1 MKSHLVLL
9 GLFVGLAPAPAAGE
23 APKRDRAAPPVT
35 AVDTGTKTRVKLTVD
50 GDERVFIVHRPAGYT
65 GTKKVPVVIMF
76 HGSTG
81 SGLKF
86 YNTSRWKELGNTHHF
101 ISVYPTAMTVCVSN
115 GTQQKTNTYWMTPII
130 EVCPNQNRPDDV
142 LFVKK
147 MLEHLRANYAV
158 DDARV
163 YASGFSI
170 GMGFIMMELLVKM
183 PEAFAAVGGAGSV
196 LTPDKVTVS
205 PAIRT
210 TAVSL
215 MMGQEDGH
223 FDGDNALPITLADYN
238 KSDYIDTVEGSMT
251 AFVGVENRFTGK
263 RYPKFFLA
271 DYNTAV
277 DGGRQRLRLG
287 VLVGLGHVWPQG
299 RQNDNGLVA
308 AELLWP
314 FFAANP
320 RSLTPKA
327 NIPNRPLSGAGQR
340 KRP

>member
-1 MKSHLVLL
+1 MKIYFVIL
-9 GLFVGLAPAPAAGE
+9 GLLVGLAPSPAASE
-23 APKRDRAAPPVT
+23 APKRDRTAVT

-81 SGLKF
+81 TGLKF
-86 YNTSRWKELGNTHHF
+86 YDTSRWKELGNTHHF
-101 ISVYPTAMTVCVSN
+101 ISVYPTAMTVCVSDGSQEN
-115 GTQQKTNTYWMTPII
+115 TNTYWMTPII
-130 EVCPNQNRPDDV
+130 KVCPNQKRPNDV
-142 LFVKK
+142 LFVEK

-170 GMGFIMMELLVKM
+170 GMGFIMMQLLVRM
-183 PEAFAAVGGAGSV
+183 PDAFAAVGGAGSV
-196 LTPDKVTVS
+196 LTPDNVTVS

-210 TAVSL
+210 TAVSV
-215 MMGQEDGH
+215 MMGQYDGH
-223 FDGDNALPITLADYN
+223 FDGDNALPITLADYD
-238 KSDYIDTVEGSMT
+238 KSDYIDIVEGSMT
-251 AFVGVENRFTGK
+251 PFVGVESRFTGK

-320 RSLTPKA
+320 RSGP
-327 NIPNRPLSGAGQR
+327 P
-340 KRP
+340 